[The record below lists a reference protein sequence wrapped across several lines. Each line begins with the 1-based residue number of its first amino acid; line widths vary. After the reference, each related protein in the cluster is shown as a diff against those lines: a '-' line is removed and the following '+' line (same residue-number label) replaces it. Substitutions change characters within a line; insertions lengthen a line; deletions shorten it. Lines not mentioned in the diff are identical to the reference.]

1 MHQRLNAHSIFVT
14 ILLVILGSVAA
25 ELSAQPGEKTEP
37 MALRVVMNDLDR
49 NMQAVASAIAKEDW
63 TLITELAPQIAN
75 HTQPP
80 LSEKMRILAWLGND
94 ARKFRSFDGQV
105 HEAALAM
112 GKAAQREHG
121 EAVIAAFSMT
131 QQSCL
136 ACHQSFR
143 QSFMEQFYGDH

>member
-1 MHQRLNAHSIFVT
+1 
-14 ILLVILGSVAA
+14 
-25 ELSAQPGEKTEP
+25 